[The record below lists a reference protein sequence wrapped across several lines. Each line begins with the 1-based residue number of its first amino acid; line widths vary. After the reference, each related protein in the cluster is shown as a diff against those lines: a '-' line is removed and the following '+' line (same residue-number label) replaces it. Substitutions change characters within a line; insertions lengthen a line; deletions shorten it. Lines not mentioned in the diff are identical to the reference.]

1 MRHTGTQ
8 SQSTGPMPSP
18 QAGGTVTLEDLPLLL
33 TVDEVAEV
41 LRIGRNGAY
50 AAVANGCIRSVR
62 IGRIIRIPRAALA
75 ALIAAGAPSTADE
88 QEVTHS

>member
-1 MRHTGTQ
+1 MQHTAAQ
-8 SQSTGPMPSP
+8 SQSSRPMTSP

-50 AAVANGCIRSVR
+50 AAVANGCVRSVR

-75 ALIAAGAPSTADE
+75 ALIGAEGSMTADD
-88 QEVTHS
+88 QAATQS